1 MNHQPFEKWLLADE
15 PPSGEQALEL
25 RNHLRDCPRCR
36 QLEASWAEVNT
47 LFQNSEQI
55 APAPGFTTRWQTRL
69 EAQQARNR
77 RFYRQP
83 WFYLVLNIGI
93 ASVLLILLGLQLG
106 RAFHSSAQL
115 LLVKAFFLSSLL
127 TIADI
132 AQNILSIFLQ
142 VTEWFPIVQW
152 AFLLGMSGFLGML
165 WITVGRQLVSTRSI
179 TS

>member
-15 PPSGEQALEL
+15 PPTGEQTLEL

-36 QLEASWAEVNT
+36 QLEVSWAEVND

-55 APAPGFTTRWQTRL
+55 APAPGFTTRFQTRL

-77 RFYRQP
+77 RLYRQP
-83 WFYLVLNIGI
+83 WFLLVLNIGI
-93 ASVLLILLGLQLG
+93 AAVLLILLGLQLW
-106 RAFHSSAQL
+106 RAFNSTAQL
-115 LLVKAFFLSSLL
+115 LLVKAFFLSIVL
-127 TIADI
+127 TIADVV
-132 AQNILSIFLQ
+132 QNILAIFIQ
-142 VTEWFPIVQW
+142 VTEWFPVVQW

-165 WITVGRQLVSTRSI
+165 WITVGRQLVSTRRI